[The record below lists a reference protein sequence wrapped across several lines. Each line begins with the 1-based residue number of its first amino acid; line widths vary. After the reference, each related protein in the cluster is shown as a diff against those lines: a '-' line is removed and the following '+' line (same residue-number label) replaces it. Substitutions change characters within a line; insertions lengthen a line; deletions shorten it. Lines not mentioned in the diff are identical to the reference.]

1 MWSIHQSPTFL
12 TVHPTGRFHLKHQE
26 EPQKASCHSWPV
38 SAGEGTA
45 VPTPLE
51 GHRPAAPWGT
61 RRPHGRNHTLP
72 RRRGR
77 VSVLPVLSGE
87 GSVLKALGLQQR
99 SVTAEHTATF
109 RGLPWKF
116 SQVPLTLYP
125 CTRCLVSAHVAS
137 LLFLHCLGMISIW
150 GFGNGGHTFWPGELR
165 PVARACP
172 WQLPWRG
179 FVIEPRPF
187 RAQPSVSRSD
197 RWGECG
203 SFSPPMVS
211 TMKAGLCLFLL
222 VPVPK
227 NSRL

>member
-1 MWSIHQSPTFL
+1 MVFL
-12 TVHPTGRFHLKHQE
+12 WKQ
-26 EPQKASCHSWPV
+26 ASCSRVVYSSESHFLNSSPHRQVSSETSGGAPESFLCRSWPV

-99 SVTAEHTATF
+99 SVTAEHTSTF

-116 SQVPLTLYP
+116 SQVPLTLHP
-125 CTRCLVSAHVAS
+125 CTWLS
-137 LLFLHCLGMISIW
+137 
-150 GFGNGGHTFWPGELR
+150 
-165 PVARACP
+165 
-172 WQLPWRG
+172 
-179 FVIEPRPF
+179 
-187 RAQPSVSRSD
+187 
-197 RWGECG
+197 
-203 SFSPPMVS
+203 
-211 TMKAGLCLFLL
+211 
-222 VPVPK
+222 
-227 NSRL
+227 